1 MEAREMTKEQ
11 FKAFEMTDIINE
23 LIGKQLAQ
31 KEKELFQKLIDSGKV
46 TSEFVF
52 IANPSAK
59 PLIAEMKANGFDVY
73 CLFDSYVKKDKM
85 YLVTDK
91 ELEDRIKSDLK

>member
-1 MEAREMTKEQ
+1 MIT
-11 FKAFEMTDIINE
+11 INE

-31 KEKELFQKLIDSGKV
+31 KEKDLFQKIIDSGKV
-46 TSEFVF
+46 TPEFVL

-59 PLIAEMKANGFDVY
+59 PLIAEMKANGLEVY
-73 CLFDSYVKKDKM
+73 CLFSSYVEKDKM

-91 ELEDRIKSDLK
+91 ELRDRIKEDLK